1 MMNWGQLIDVLMAI
15 VSVAGTT
22 VIVTS
27 PQLAGIITAFGTA
40 FSQSLN
46 AAMGKG

>member
-1 MMNWGQLIDVLMAI
+1 MHVGQIFDVLMAI

-27 PQLAGIITAFGTA
+27 PRLADIITSFGNA
-40 FSQSLN
+40 FSNSLK
-46 AAMGKG
+46 AAMGR

>member
-1 MMNWGQLIDVLMAI
+1 MHVGQIFDVLMAI

-27 PQLAGIITAFGTA
+27 PQLAGIITAFGSA
-40 FSQSLN
+40 FANSLK
-46 AAMGKG
+46 AAMGR

>member
-1 MMNWGQLIDVLMAI
+1 MAFGQIIDVLMAI

-27 PQLAGIITAFGTA
+27 PQLAGIITSFGTA
-40 FSQSLN
+40 FTNSLR
-46 AAMGKG
+46 AAMGH

>member
-1 MMNWGQLIDVLMAI
+1 MAWGQIVDVLMAI

-27 PQLAGIITAFGTA
+27 PQLAGIITAFGNA
-40 FSQSLN
+40 FSASLK
-46 AAMGKG
+46 AAMGR